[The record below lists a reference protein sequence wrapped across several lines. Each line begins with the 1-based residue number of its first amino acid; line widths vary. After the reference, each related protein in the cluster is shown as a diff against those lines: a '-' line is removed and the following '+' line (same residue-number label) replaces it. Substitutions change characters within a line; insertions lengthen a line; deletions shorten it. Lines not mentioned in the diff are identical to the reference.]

1 MTHFTTAVTNRRTNY
16 TLSKDVTIPQET
28 IVQTI
33 QDVIREVPS
42 AFNMQSGKVVIAFG
56 ETHDAIWKI
65 TMDTLRKIV
74 PPANFATTEAK
85 ITSFAAAYGTV
96 LYFDDTPIVDNMA
109 AQFPLYAKNF
119 PIWAQQG
126 QRHDAVRRLDRP
138 DRFGTRRQP
147 PALQPPHRRRSQ
159 ETDWRPQRMAA
170 HRPDALRPSHRTSKT
185 YRKSP
190 HRRTGE
196 SSSVRKKALSH

>member
-1 MTHFTTAVTNRRTNY
+1 MTHFITAVTNRRTNY
-16 TLSKDVTIPQET
+16 TLNKNVTIPQET

-109 AQFPLYAKNF
+109 TQFPLYAKNF
-119 PIWAQQG
+119 PIWAQQANGMMQYALWTLFANMGLAANLQHYNPLIDEALASEFDVPASWQLIAQMPFG
-126 QRHDAVRRLDRP
+126 QPLS
-138 DRFGTRRQP
+138 QP
-147 PALQPPHRRRSQ
+147 GPIEKLPIDERV
-159 ETDWRPQRMAA
+159 
-170 HRPDALRPSHRTSKT
+170 KI
-185 YRKSP
+185 
-190 HRRTGE
+190 
-196 SSSVRKKALSH
+196 VF